1 MLFIFNKKR
10 AVALGIAVCNES
22 TLTPKSPKSKKTEK
36 VEDTPVGPQDET
48 VFDKKLVIDPPSAKD
63 ILNNYNSYSVDRTT
77 YRTQK
82 SLGYVTPWNNKGYDA
97 AYLFANKFTHI
108 SPVWLQMKKIDDEI
122 YEVTGL
128 HDVDKKWME
137 DVKEAGKARNLKM
150 VPRIIFE
157 NWSAKDF
164 MTLVT
169 TEKEYAALADELTK
183 ICKKYKFDGYVLEL
197 WSQFVGRV
205 HNELLVNI
213 IQEIAIRLRKKN
225 YELILV
231 IPPMRSKTPLFDKQ
245 QYDDLY
251 DHVSGFSLMTYDF
264 SNIHRPGPNAPIM
277 WIEDCVKLLAPDE
290 EKRDKLFTGLNFY
303 GYDFTPSGG
312 SAIVGHDYIRL
323 LKSYKGKLDKDEKSV
338 EHFFEIKQDD
348 GRHIIFYPTLYSINE
363 RIKLINDLETGVSV
377 WELGQGLAY
386 FFDLL

>member
-1 MLFIFNKKR
+1 
-10 AVALGIAVCNES
+10 
-22 TLTPKSPKSKKTEK
+22 
-36 VEDTPVGPQDET
+36 
-48 VFDKKLVIDPPSAKD
+48 
-63 ILNNYNSYSVDRTT
+63 
-77 YRTQK
+77 
-82 SLGYVTPWNNKGYDA
+82 
-97 AYLFANKFTHI
+97 
-108 SPVWLQMKKIDDEI
+108 MKKIDDEI

-137 DVKEAGKARNLKM
+137 DVKEAGKARNLKSKNSIVYIRLYVYVYFIIYISV

-213 IQEIAIRLRKKN
+213 IQEIGLLLSTYSFKIVIVFVLAIRLRKKN

-264 SNIHRPGPNAPIM
+264 SNIHRPGMHLLYYKLRLSMQICIIIGDAIL
-277 WIEDCVKLLAPDE
+277 VKL
-290 EKRDKLFTGLNFY
+290 
-303 GYDFTPSGG
+303 
-312 SAIVGHDYIRL
+312 
-323 LKSYKGKLDKDEKSV
+323 
-338 EHFFEIKQDD
+338 
-348 GRHIIFYPTLYSINE
+348 
-363 RIKLINDLETGVSV
+363 NDL
-377 WELGQGLAY
+377 
-386 FFDLL
+386 